1 VPALLRV
8 SSRDIDACVVVNEL
22 LTGMFGPL
30 TDLRARPLP
39 DMAPARQA
47 RLAAAGLRVAT
58 NAVGAGELLVKVGDY
73 GVEGRNHYAHPR
85 NPPYW
90 RAIDGAIDA
99 LWVRQGV
106 AARLAMVD
114 QRLRA
119 QGLRLHLFDAWRP
132 RAVQAFFHDVWL
144 PAELRARRPDLAG
157 DALRAEVARYWAA
170 PTVDAA
176 FPAPHATGGA
186 VDLTITFLDGE
197 PLWMGSLLDD
207 ASALAA
213 TDRFEADGAEWSF
226 SDEEA
231 RANRRLLYWLMIEA
245 GFVNLPDEWWHF
257 SFGDRL
263 WAAMAPG
270 RAPLYGLA
278 EPPA

>member
-1 VPALLRV
+1 
-8 SSRDIDACVVVNEL
+8 
-22 LTGMFGPL
+22 MFGPL

-39 DMAPARQA
+39 DLTPAHQA
-47 RLAAAGLRVAT
+47 RLAAAALCVAPDPT
-58 NAVGAGELLVKVGDY
+58 GAREPLVKVGDY

-90 RAIDGAIDA
+90 SVVQGAVDA
-99 LWVRQGV
+99 LWLRQGV
-106 AARLAMVD
+106 AARLAGAD

-132 RAVQAFFHDVWL
+132 RAVQAYFHDTWL
-144 PAELRARRPDLAG
+144 PDQLRARRPDLAG
-157 DALRAEVARYWAA
+157 EALAAEVARYWAA
-170 PTVDAA
+170 PTTDPAL
-176 FPAPHATGGA
+176 PAPHATGAA

-197 PLWMGSLLDD
+197 PLWMGSLFDD

-213 TDRFEADGAEWSF
+213 TDRFERDGADWSF
-226 SDEEA
+226 SDDEA

-245 GFVNLPDEWWHF
+245 GFVNLPEEWWHF

-278 EPPA
+278 EPPT

>member
-1 VPALLRV
+1 
-8 SSRDIDACVVVNEL
+8 
-22 LTGMFGPL
+22 MFGPL
-30 TDLRARPLP
+30 SDLRTRPLP

-47 RLAAAGLRVAT
+47 RLAAAHLQVAPD
-58 NAVGAGELLVKVGDY
+58 AAGDDEPLVRIGDY
-73 GVEGRNHYAHPR
+73 GVAGRNHYAHAR

-90 RAIDGAIDA
+90 RVIDGAIDA
-99 LWVRQGV
+99 LWVREGV
-106 AARLAMVD
+106 AVRLAAVD
-114 QRLRA
+114 RLLRA

-132 RAVQAFFHDVWL
+132 RAVQAYFHNIWL
-144 PAELRARRPDLAG
+144 PEELRARRPDLAG
-157 DALRAEVARYWAA
+157 AALQEEVARYWAA
-170 PTVDAA
+170 PTSDPAQ
-176 FPAPHATGGA
+176 PAPHATGGA

-197 PLWMGSLLDD
+197 PLWMGALFDD

-213 TDRFEADGAEWSF
+213 TDRFELPGSDWSF
-226 SDEEA
+226 SDDEA
-231 RANRRLLYWLMIEA
+231 RGNRRLLYWLMIAA
-245 GFVNLPDEWWHF
+245 GFVNLPEEWWHF